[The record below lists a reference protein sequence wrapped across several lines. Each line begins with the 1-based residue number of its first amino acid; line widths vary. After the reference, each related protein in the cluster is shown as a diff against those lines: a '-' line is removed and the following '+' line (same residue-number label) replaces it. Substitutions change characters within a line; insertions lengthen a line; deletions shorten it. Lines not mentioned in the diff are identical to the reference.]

1 MACNN
6 TQVLL
11 FYVPIYI
18 KTLVIHGKIIRKFHV
33 KRSHLPSREK
43 QEELEGSW
51 AQKIGAAA
59 LALAPTN
66 SDVGIEAA
74 RESHAYKMK
83 AYWRLN
89 LTNAIDK
96 NRTL

>member
-1 MACNN
+1 M
-6 TQVLL
+6 
-11 FYVPIYI
+11 
-18 KTLVIHGKIIRKFHV
+18 

-59 LALAPTN
+59 AA
-66 SDVGIEAA
+66 AA

-83 AYWRLN
+83 AYWKLHASLFEYYRAPKIIYILLFALRL
-89 LTNAIDK
+89 
-96 NRTL
+96 